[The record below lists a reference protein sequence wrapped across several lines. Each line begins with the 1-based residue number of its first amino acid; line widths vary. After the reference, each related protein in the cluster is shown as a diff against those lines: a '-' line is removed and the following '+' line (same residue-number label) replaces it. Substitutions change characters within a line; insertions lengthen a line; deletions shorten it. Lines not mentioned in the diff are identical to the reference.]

1 MSQAET
7 LRYEWNTIPWPLVER
22 KVFKLQRRIYQASQR
37 GDVKLLHRLQR
48 LLTNSTFAKLLA
60 TRRVTQDNSGK
71 KTAGV
76 DGVAALTPEQRL
88 KLSVRLNLN
97 GKSLPVRRVWIPK
110 PGKTEKR
117 PLGIPAMK
125 DRAKQALVKLA
136 LEPEWEARFEP
147 NSYGFRPGRS
157 CHDAIEAIFG
167 VIKNK
172 EVYVLDADTSGCFDN
187 ISHEGLLQKP
197 RTIPRL
203 RKLIKAWL
211 KAGVMEGDVFHA
223 TKSGTPQGGV
233 ISPLLANI
241 ALNGLETETRNHLSD
256 ELLRN
261 EKARGGQANRKRASF
276 TLGIVRYADDF
287 VVLHRDRSIV
297 ETAKAFI
304 EEWLKNIGLELKPS
318 KTRISHTLKEMD
330 GETGFD
336 FLGFNVR
343 QYPTKN
349 NKVGFKSLI
358 KPSKEAFARH
368 LTVVKDELRN
378 LRGAPQEAVISKLNP
393 IIKGWSRYYCSS
405 VARKA
410 FETADH
416 RTHQKLWQWAMFRH
430 PHKGDQWIKRKY
442 FRQHGGFEWKFM
454 THEGKFLMLHSDHKI
469 QRHVKVAGTKSP
481 YDGDW
486 TYWTSRIGRAPGIP
500 PRVAKLL
507 KRQNGACTYC
517 RLCFRPE
524 DKIEVHHLDG
534 NHKNNA
540 EHNLWLMHRHCHD
553 DAHGQGVYDKHLSVE
568 EPDEPKGSSPVLKP
582 SVEG

>member
-22 KVFKLQRRIYQASQR
+22 KVFKLQRRIYQASVR
-37 GDVKLLHRLQR
+37 DDVKLLHRLQR
-48 LLTNSTFAKLLA
+48 LLTNSTYAKLLA

-76 DGVAALTPEQRL
+76 DGVAALKPEERL
-88 KLSVRLNLN
+88 KLTMRLNLS

-117 PLGIPAMK
+117 PLGIPTME
-125 DRAKQALVKLA
+125 DRAKQALVKMA

-172 EVYVLDADTSGCFDN
+172 EVYVLDADISGCFDN
-187 ISHEGLLQKP
+187 ISHEGLLQKL
-197 RTIPRL
+197 RTIPRP
-203 RKLIKAWL
+203 RKLIKGWL
-211 KAGVMEGDVFHA
+211 EAGVMEGDVFHT

-241 ALNGLETETRNHLSD
+241 ALHGMETATRKHLLD
-256 ELLRN
+256 DLFRV
-261 EKARGGQANRKRASF
+261 EKSRAGTDNRKRASLS
-276 TLGIVRYADDF
+276 LGIVRYADDF
-287 VVLHRDRSIV
+287 VILHRDRSII
-297 ETAKAFI
+297 ESAKAFI

-318 KTRISHTLKEMD
+318 KTRTGHTLKEID
-330 GETGFD
+330 GETGFN

-343 QYPTKN
+343 QYPAKC

-358 KPSKEAFARH
+358 KPSKEALERH
-368 LTVVKDELRN
+368 LIAIKSELRN
-378 LRGAPQEAVISKLNP
+378 LRGAPQIAVISKLNP
-393 IIKGWSRYYCSS
+393 IIKGWSRYYCPS

-416 RTHQKLWQWAMFRH
+416 RTHQKLWRWATFRH

-442 FRQHGGFEWKFM
+442 FRQHGEFVWKFM
-454 THEGKFLMLHSDHKI
+454 THEGKFLILHSDHKI
-469 QRHVKVAGTKSP
+469 QRHVKVTGTKTP

-486 TYWTSRIGRAPGIP
+486 TYWAARMGRAPGIA

-507 KRQNGACTYC
+507 KRQNGICNYC
-517 RLCFRPE
+517 RLYFHPE
-524 DKIEVHHLDG
+524 DKLEVHHLDG

-540 EHNLWLMHRHCHD
+540 ERNLWLMHRHCHD
-553 DAHGQGVYDKHLSVE
+553 DAHGKGVYDKHYSVE
-568 EPDEPKGSSPVLKP
+568 EPDESKGSSPVLKP
-582 SVEG
+582 SIEG

>member
-187 ISHEGLLQKP
+187 ISHEGLLQKL

-241 ALNGLETETRNHLSD
+241 ALDGLETETRNHLSD